1 MPFSISRVVAVM
13 CFGFTIFGIM
23 PGVAN
28 AVTVQPAL
36 VRDVDEGALQPFQ
49 ASLLPHSSNAGQAT
63 DYFTVP
69 AGKRLVIE
77 YYSAQAQDLTGGFA
91 AMVLTTVVGSSVVSY
106 IIYVNANT
114 TNQLNQM
121 TKIYA
126 DPGTVV
132 QAFAFNASPATSCG
146 GVINISGHLVNVP

>member
-1 MPFSISRVVAVM
+1 MMTCSISRFAAVA
-13 CFGFTIFGIM
+13 CFGIAAFGAV
-23 PGVAN
+23 PGIAN

-49 ASLLPHSSNAGQAT
+49 ASLLPHSSSSGQGI
-63 DYFTVP
+63 DSVTVP

-77 YYSAQAQDLTGGFA
+77 YYSAQAQDLSGGAA
-91 AMVLTTVVGSSVVSY
+91 AMTLGTTVGGVFVSY
-106 IIYVNANT
+106 IVYVNANT
-114 TNQLNQM
+114 TNQVTQT

-132 QAFAFNASPATSCG
+132 QAFAFNNGGSCG
-146 GVINISGHLVNVP
+146 GLISISGHLVNLP